1 MAYKN
6 TLGISVSQFKTRLR
20 ENPIGAFAFYGQEEL
35 LKSFYLQKLVTL
47 VEKEGF
53 GEFNI
58 SRLDL
63 SRDHSF
69 SDVLGEAEIL
79 PFCGEKRLVICR
91 GLSPAKLSA
100 SETKDLLSLLEKFP
114 PYLILV
120 IFTTWEEFGEEKGAL
135 SKESVKKLA
144 QKLEFVSFPLQDEKT
159 LLAWSKKI
167 LASDSLSASDR
178 ALRLLFRLSGSKMN
192 LIRGELEKLSA
203 YLIAQKRTE
212 LSEEDVLLFAA
223 DTTELSVF
231 NLCDAVLEGAVQA
244 VENIYSNLKKQDIH
258 PLLILSVLSKTL
270 TGAILVAEG
279 ASAAD
284 CKKAAKVSPW
294 QYEKYREITYGKKK
308 EDLEKALFL
317 CLELDQ
323 KLKSYHSDP
332 EIVMEITLLEIA
344 RLLGGAK

>member
-1 MAYKN
+1 MAFKN
-6 TLGISVSQFKTRLR
+6 TLGISVSQLKMRLR

-35 LKSFYLQKLVTL
+35 LKSFYLQKFISL

-58 SRLDL
+58 ANLDL
-63 SRDHSF
+63 SRDHTF
-69 SDVLGEAEIL
+69 ADVLGEAEIM
-79 PFCGEKRLVICR
+79 PFGGEKRLVICR

-100 SETKDLLSLLEKFP
+100 AEAKDLLALLENFP
-114 PYLILV
+114 PYLIL
-120 IFTTWEEFGEEKGAL
+120 IFYTTWEEFGEEKKDLA
-135 SKESVKKLA
+135 KESIKTLA
-144 QKLEFVSFPLQDEKT
+144 QKMEFVLFPLQDERT
-159 LLAWSKKI
+159 LLAWSRKI
-167 LASDSLSASDR
+167 LAADSLTASDR
-178 ALRLLFRLSGSKMN
+178 ALRTLFRLSGTKMN
-192 LIRGELEKLSA
+192 LIRAELEKLSA
-203 YLIAQKRTE
+203 YLIAKKRTE
-212 LSEEDVLLFAA
+212 LSEEDVLLFAT

-231 NLCDAVLEGAVQA
+231 NLCDAVLQGAVKS

-294 QYEKYREITYGKKK
+294 QYEKYREMTYGKKK
-308 EDLEKALFL
+308 EDLEEALFL
-317 CLELDQ
+317 CLQLDQ

-332 EIVMEITLLEIA
+332 ILVTEVALIEIT
-344 RLLGGAK
+344 RLLGGVK

>member
-20 ENPIGAFAFYGQEEL
+20 ENPIGAFAFYGREEL
-35 LKSFYLQKLVTL
+35 LKAFYLQKLVSL

-69 SDVLGEAEIL
+69 SDVMGEAEIM

-100 SETKDLLSLLEKFP
+100 AEMKELLSLLENFP

-120 IFTTWEEFGEEKGAL
+120 FYTTWEEFGEEKSAL
-135 SKESVKKLA
+135 TKESVKALA
-144 QKLEFVSFPLQDEKT
+144 EKMDFVSFPLQDERT

-167 LASDSLSASDR
+167 LAADQLSATDR
-178 ALRLLFRLSGSKMN
+178 ALRLLFSLSGGKMN
-192 LIRGELEKLSA
+192 LIRSEIDKLSA
-203 YLIAQKRTE
+203 YLLSQKRKE
-212 LSEEDVLLFAA
+212 LTEEDVLLFAA

-231 NLCDAVLEGAVQA
+231 NLCDAVMEGAVKA
-244 VENIYSNLKKQDIH
+244 VERIYSNLKKQDIH
-258 PLLILSVLSKTL
+258 PLVILSVLSKNL

-294 QYEKYREITYGKKK
+294 QYEKYREMTYGKKK

-332 EIVMEITLLEIA
+332 VVVTEITLLEIA